1 MIITAL
7 NKQKYRQRVNVYV
20 DGRFAL
26 ALGLAVAQEAGLHT
40 GMAVSDDDLHKLQE
54 ADARQSAYDAALR
67 LLAYRPRSE
76 KELRLRLARRGYAP
90 RLVDETL
97 ARLRRLGYVDD
108 EAFARFWTES
118 RDSSSPRSQRLLR
131 SELLQKGVEAD
142 TASEAVAALSDEEA
156 AYRAASKRLRT
167 VQEGDYVTFRRRL
180 GDFLLRRGF
189 SYDVIRR
196 TVDRCWAEKGGSP
209 ADGSEA

>member
-1 MIITAL
+1 
-7 NKQKYRQRVNVYV
+7 
-20 DGRFAL
+20 
-26 ALGLAVAQEAGLHT
+26 
-40 GMAVSDDDLHKLQE
+40 MAVSDDDLHKLQD

-118 RDSSSPRSQRLLR
+118 RDSSSPRSRRLLR
-131 SELLQKGVEAD
+131 SELLQKGVKAD
-142 TASEAVAALSDEEA
+142 TAGEAVAALSDEEA
-156 AYRAASKRLRT
+156 AYRAASRRLPRL
-167 VQEGDYVTFRRRL
+167 EEDDYKAFRRRL

-189 SYDVIRR
+189 SYDVIRH
-196 TVDRCWAEKGGSP
+196 TVDRCWDERGGSP
-209 ADGSEA
+209 ADRSED

>member
-1 MIITAL
+1 
-7 NKQKYRQRVNVYV
+7 
-20 DGRFAL
+20 
-26 ALGLAVAQEAGLHT
+26 
-40 GMAVSDDDLHKLQE
+40 MAVSDDDLHKLQD

-76 KELRLRLARRGYAP
+76 KELRLRLARRGYVP
-90 RLVDETL
+90 GLVDETL

-142 TASEAVAALSDEEA
+142 TASEAVADLSDEEA
-156 AYRAASKRLRT
+156 AYRAAGKRLRT
-167 VQEGDYVTFRRRL
+167 LQEVDYQAFRRRL

-196 TVDRCWAEKGGSP
+196 TVDRCWAEKSGSP
-209 ADGSEA
+209 TDGSEA

>member
-1 MIITAL
+1 MIITAI

-20 DGRFAL
+20 DGRFAF
-26 ALGLAVAQEAGLHT
+26 ALGLTVAQEAGLYT
-40 GMAVSDDDLHKLQE
+40 GMAVSDADLHKLQD
-54 ADARQSAYDAALR
+54 ADVRQSAYDAALR

-90 RLVDETL
+90 PLVDETL

-118 RDSSSPRSQRLLR
+118 RDSSSPRSRRLLR
-131 SELLQKGVEAD
+131 SELLQKGVKAD
-142 TASEAVAALSDEEA
+142 TASEAVVDLSDEEA
-156 AYRAASKRLRT
+156 AYRAAAKRLRT
-167 VQEGDYVTFRRRL
+167 VQDVDYPAFRRRL

-196 TVDRCWAEKGGSP
+196 TVDRCWVEKGGSP